1 MGDSL
6 DQLWQNLIGRTTGPM
21 NLRLLLQPA
30 IAAFFGIRAGLRDAR
45 EARAP
50 YLWTFV
56 STSGSRQSLLKE
68 AWDHVGKVFVIAS
81 ILDGIYQYIV
91 FHRVYVTGVIIMAVT
106 LALIPYL
113 VFRGFVNRIA
123 TLRAGRR
130 DPPPVWKEN
139 DD

>member
-6 DQLWQNLIGRTTGPM
+6 AQLWDNFLGRYTGPM
-21 NLRLLLQPA
+21 SLRLLLQPA

-45 EARAP
+45 EGRKP
-50 YLWTFV
+50 YLWTFI
-56 STSGSRQSLLKE
+56 TRSGTRQSLLKE

-91 FHRVYVTGVIIMAVT
+91 FHRVSVTGIIIMAIT

-123 TLRAGRR
+123 SLRSPQPKSQG
-130 DPPPVWKEN
+130 
-139 DD
+139 

>member
-1 MGDSL
+1 MGQL
-6 DQLWQNLIGRTTGPM
+6 FANLWQNLIGRTTGPM

-30 IAAFFGIRAGLRDAR
+30 IAIFFGIRAGLKDAR
-45 EARAP
+45 EARKP
-50 YLWTFV
+50 YLWEFV
-56 STSGSRQSLLKE
+56 SMSRSRQRLLKE
-68 AWDHVGKVFVIAS
+68 AWDHIGKVFVIAS

-91 FHRVYVTGVIIMAVT
+91 FHRVYITGVIIMAVA

-130 DPPPVWKEN
+130 L
-139 DD
+139 

>member
-1 MGDSL
+1 MGQL
-6 DQLWQNLIGRTTGPM
+6 FANLWQNLIGRTTGPM

-30 IAAFFGIRAGLRDAR
+30 IAIFFGIRAGLKDAR
-45 EARAP
+45 EAREP
-50 YLWTFV
+50 YLWKFV
-56 STSGSRQSLLKE
+56 SMSGSRQSLLKE

-91 FHRVYVTGVIIMAVT
+91 FHRVYITGAIIMAVT

-130 DPPPVWKEN
+130 L
-139 DD
+139 

>member
-1 MGDSL
+1 VGESFA
-6 DQLWQNLIGRTTGPM
+6 QLWQNLIDRTTGPM

-45 EARAP
+45 KGRKP
-50 YLWTFV
+50 YLWTLV
-56 STSGSRQSLLKE
+56 SVSGIRQSLLKE

-81 ILDGIYQYIV
+81 ILDGIYQYLV
-91 FHRVYVTGVIIMAVT
+91 FHRVYVSGVIIMAIT

-123 TLRAGRR
+123 TLRAGHK
-130 DPPPVWKEN
+130 DSGPQAKTEV
-139 DD
+139 

>member
-1 MGDSL
+1 MGQL
-6 DQLWQNLIGRTTGPM
+6 FANLWQNLIGRTTGPM

-30 IAAFFGIRAGLRDAR
+30 IAIFFGIRAGLKDAR
-45 EARAP
+45 EARKP
-50 YLWTFV
+50 YLWEFV
-56 STSGSRQSLLKE
+56 SMSRSRQRLLKE

-91 FHRVYVTGVIIMAVT
+91 FHRVYITGVIIMAVT

-130 DPPPVWKEN
+130 L
-139 DD
+139 

>member
-1 MGDSL
+1 VGESL
-6 DQLWQNLIGRTTGPM
+6 ANLWQNLIGRTTGPM

-30 IAAFFGIRAGLRDAR
+30 IAIFFGIRAGLRDAR
-45 EARAP
+45 EGRKP
-50 YLWTFV
+50 YLWKLV
-56 STSGSRQSLLKE
+56 SMSGSRQGLLKE

-91 FHRVYVTGVIIMAVT
+91 FHRVDVAGVIIMAVM

-113 VFRGFVNRIA
+113 IFRGFVNRSA
-123 TLRAGRR
+123 FLRAGRKDR
-130 DPPPVWKEN
+130 TPAWKGN